1 MCLDVDTITALLNI
15 STHRIARIA
24 EYQEDRA
31 CFVLEAREGVEPI
44 CSGCGKGHAGLEH
57 SKETVVVEDVGL
69 CGRRV
74 FLQVVKR
81 KLRCPADGRIRV
93 EKLAWIRE
101 RFTKRF
107 AEQITRLTAITT
119 NQEAGWY
126 LGLDDEK
133 VYRIDRKMLEEGAR
147 EKLDPVPAPTHMSV
161 DEVAWQKWHRY
172 VTNVV
177 DIDKRKVIWNEDGRG
192 KEVLDRFY
200 KVLGKENSKNIE
212 AVASDGARGYLS
224 STKEHAPQ
232 ALIVLDHFHVKKY
245 LNDAVDTVRKQEL
258 HTAREQNNKE
268 LSALLHCNKRFILMQ
283 NTVTNKKRDLLE
295 KLAQLNQGVYQALL
309 LKEQFLSIYTAG
321 DRSTAWAN
329 LKAWIVA
336 ALRCGLP
343 SFEEL
348 GRKFFRKRHYVL
360 NYFICKITTAISE
373 GINNKI
379 KRLKRMA
386 YGYRDV
392 KYFLL
397 KIHQH
402 CGLLNPRLS
411 T

>member
-1 MCLDVDTITALLNI
+1 MCLDVDTITELLNI
-15 STHRIARIA
+15 PTHRITQIA
-24 EYQEDRA
+24 GYQEDRA
-31 CFVLEAREGVEPI
+31 YFVLEPREGVEPI
-44 CSGCGKGHAGLEH
+44 CSACGKEHAGLVH

-74 FLQVVKR
+74 FLRVVKR
-81 KLRCPADGRIRV
+81 KIRCPVDGRIRV

-133 VYRIDRKMLEEGAR
+133 VYRIDRKMLEEAAR
-147 EKLDPVPAPTHMSV
+147 QKLEPVPAPTHMSV

-177 DIDKRKVIWNEDGRG
+177 DIDKRKVIWNDDGRG
-192 KEVLDRFY
+192 KEVLDGFY
-200 KVLGKENSKNIE
+200 TALGKKNSKKIK
-212 AVASDGARGYLS
+212 AVASDGARGYIA
-224 STKEHAPQ
+224 STKEHAKH

-258 HTAREQNNKE
+258 QTARSQNNKE
-268 LSALLHCNKRFILMQ
+268 LTAMLHCNKRFILMQ
-283 NTVTNKKRDLLE
+283 NKVTDKKRDLLE

-309 LKEQFLSIYTAG
+309 LKEQFLSIYAAG

-336 ALRCGLP
+336 ALQCGLP

-348 GRKFFRKRHYVL
+348 GRKLFRKRHYVL
-360 NYFICKITTAISE
+360 NYFICKITTAVSE

-411 T
+411 I

>member
-1 MCLDVDTITALLNI
+1 MCLDVDTITELLNI
-15 STHRIARIA
+15 PTHRITRIA
-24 EYQEDRA
+24 GYQEDRA
-31 CFVLEAREGVEPI
+31 CFVLEPREGGVPI
-44 CSGCGKGHAGLEH
+44 CSGCGKGHAGLVH
-57 SKETVVVEDVGL
+57 SKETVVLEDVGL

-81 KLRCPADGRIRV
+81 KLRCPEDGRIRV
-93 EKLAWIRE
+93 EKLAWVRE

-133 VYRIDRKMLEEGAR
+133 VYRIDRKMLEEAAR
-147 EKLDPVPAPTHMSV
+147 EKLDPVPVPTHMSV

-177 DIDKRKVIWNEDGRG
+177 DIDQRAVIWNADGRG

-200 KVLGKENSKNIE
+200 KALGKENSKTIE

-224 STKEHAPQ
+224 STKENAPQ
-232 ALIVLDHFHVKKY
+232 AVIVLDHFHVKKY

-258 HTAREQNNKE
+258 QAAREQNNKE

-295 KLAQLNQGVYQALL
+295 KLAQFNQGVYQALL
-309 LKEQFLSIYTAG
+309 LKEQFLSIYVSG
-321 DRSTAWAN
+321 DRATAWAN

-360 NYFICKITTAISE
+360 NYFICKITTAVSE

-392 KYFLL
+392 NYFLL

>member
-1 MCLDVDTITALLNI
+1 MCLDVDTITELLNI
-15 STHRIARIA
+15 PTHRITQIA
-24 EYQEDRA
+24 GYQEDRA
-31 CFVLEAREGVEPI
+31 YFVLEPREGVEPI
-44 CSGCGKGHAGLEH
+44 CSACGKEHAGLVH

-81 KLRCPADGRIRV
+81 KMRCPADGRIRV

-133 VYRIDRKMLEEGAR
+133 VYRIDRKMLEEAAR
-147 EKLDPVPAPTHMSV
+147 QKLEPVPAPTHMSV

-177 DIDKRKVIWNEDGRG
+177 DIDKRKVIWNDDGRG
-192 KEVLDRFY
+192 KEVLDGFY
-200 KVLGKENSKNIE
+200 TALGPENSKKIK

-224 STKEHAPQ
+224 STKEHAAQ

-258 HTAREQNNKE
+258 QTARSQNNKE
-268 LSALLHCNKRFILMQ
+268 LTAMLHCNKRFILMQ
-283 NTVTNKKRDLLE
+283 NKVTDKKRDLLE

-309 LKEQFLSIYTAG
+309 LKEQFLSIYAAG

-336 ALRCGLP
+336 ALQCGLP

-348 GRKFFRKRHYVL
+348 GRKLFRKRHYVL
-360 NYFICKITTAISE
+360 NYFICKITTAVSE

-411 T
+411 I

>member
-1 MCLDVDTITALLNI
+1 MCLDVDTITELLNI
-15 STHRIARIA
+15 PTHRITQIA
-24 EYQEDRA
+24 GYQEDRA
-31 CFVLEAREGVEPI
+31 YFVLEPREGVEPI
-44 CSGCGKGHAGLEH
+44 CSACGKEHAGLVH

-74 FLQVVKR
+74 FLRVVKR
-81 KLRCPADGRIRV
+81 KMRCPADGRIRV

-133 VYRIDRKMLEEGAR
+133 VYRIDRKMLEEAAR
-147 EKLDPVPAPTHMSV
+147 HKLEPVPAPTHMSV

-177 DIDKRKVIWNEDGRG
+177 DIDKRTVIWNDDGRG
-192 KEVLDRFY
+192 KEVLDGFY
-200 KVLGKENSKNIE
+200 TALGKKNSKKIK
-212 AVASDGARGYLS
+212 AVASDGARGYIA
-224 STKEHAPQ
+224 STKEHAKH

-258 HTAREQNNKE
+258 QTARSQNNKE
-268 LSALLHCNKRFILMQ
+268 LTAMLHCNKRFILMQ
-283 NTVTNKKRDLLE
+283 NKVTDKKRDLLE

-309 LKEQFLSIYTAG
+309 LKEQFLSIYSAG

-336 ALRCGLP
+336 ALQCGLP

-348 GRKFFRKRHYVL
+348 GRKLFRKRHYVL
-360 NYFICKITTAISE
+360 NYFICKITTAVSE

-402 CGLLNPRLS
+402 GGLLNPRLS
-411 T
+411 I

>member
-1 MCLDVDTITALLNI
+1 MCLNVDTITELLNI
-15 STHRIARIA
+15 PTHRITKIA
-24 EYQEDRA
+24 EYDEERA
-31 CFVLEAREGVEPI
+31 SFVLEPREGVEPI
-44 CSGCGKGHAGLEH
+44 CSACGKEHPGLVH

-81 KLRCPADGRIRV
+81 KMRCPADGRIRV

-133 VYRIDRKMLEEGAR
+133 VYRIDRKMLEEAAR
-147 EKLDPVPAPTHMSV
+147 QKLDPVPVPTHMSV
-161 DEVAWQKWHRY
+161 DEVAWKKWHRY

-177 DIDKRKVIWNEDGRG
+177 DIDKHKVIWNGDGRG
-192 KEVLDRFY
+192 KEVLDGFY
-200 KVLGKENSKNIE
+200 KALGPENSKKIK
-212 AVASDGARGYLS
+212 AVASDGAQGYLS
-224 STKEHAPQ
+224 STKENAAQ

-258 HTAREQNNKE
+258 QTARKQNNQE
-268 LSALLHCNKRFILMQ
+268 LSAMLHCNKRFILMQ
-283 NTVTNKKRDLLE
+283 NTVTEKKRDLLE

-309 LKEQFLSIYTAG
+309 LKEQFLSIYAAG
-321 DRSTAWAN
+321 DRATAWAN

-336 ALRCGLP
+336 ALQCGLP

-360 NYFICKITTAISE
+360 NYFICKITTAVSE

-392 KYFLL
+392 QYFLL

>member
-1 MCLDVDTITALLNI
+1 MCLDVDTITELLNI
-15 STHRIARIA
+15 PTHRITQIA
-24 EYQEDRA
+24 GYQEDRA
-31 CFVLEAREGVEPI
+31 YFFLEPREGVEPI
-44 CSGCGKGHAGLEH
+44 CSACGKGHAGLEH

-81 KLRCPADGRIRV
+81 KMRCPADGRIRV

-133 VYRIDRKMLEEGAR
+133 VYRIDRKMLEEAAR
-147 EKLDPVPAPTHMSV
+147 HKLEPVPAPTHMSV

-177 DIDKRKVIWNEDGRG
+177 DIDKRKVIWNDDGRG
-192 KEVLDRFY
+192 KEVLDGFY
-200 KVLGKENSKNIE
+200 TALGKKNSKKIK

-224 STKEHAPQ
+224 STKEHAKH

-258 HTAREQNNKE
+258 QTARSQNNKE
-268 LSALLHCNKRFILMQ
+268 LTAMLHCNKRFILMQ
-283 NTVTNKKRDLLE
+283 NKVTDKKRDLLE

-309 LKEQFLSIYTAG
+309 LKEQFLSIYAAG

-336 ALRCGLP
+336 ALQCGLP

-348 GRKFFRKRHYVL
+348 GRKLFRKRHYVL
-360 NYFICKITTAISE
+360 NYFICKITTAVSE

-411 T
+411 I

>member
-1 MCLDVDTITALLNI
+1 MCLDVDTITELLNI
-15 STHRIARIA
+15 PTHRITQIA
-24 EYQEDRA
+24 GYQEDRA
-31 CFVLEAREGVEPI
+31 YFVLEPREGVEPI
-44 CSGCGKGHAGLEH
+44 CSACGKEHGGLVH

-74 FLQVVKR
+74 FLRVVKR
-81 KLRCPADGRIRV
+81 KMRCPADGRIRV
-93 EKLAWIRE
+93 ENLAWIRE

-133 VYRIDRKMLEEGAR
+133 VYRIDRKMLEEAAR
-147 EKLDPVPAPTHMSV
+147 HKLEPVPAPTHMSV

-177 DIDKRKVIWNEDGRG
+177 DIDKRTVIWNDDGRG
-192 KEVLDRFY
+192 KEVLDGFY
-200 KVLGKENSKNIE
+200 TALGKKNSKKIK
-212 AVASDGARGYLS
+212 AVASDGARGYIA
-224 STKEHAPQ
+224 STKEHAAQ

-258 HTAREQNNKE
+258 QTARSQNNKE
-268 LSALLHCNKRFILMQ
+268 LTAMLHCNKRFILMQ
-283 NTVTNKKRDLLE
+283 NKVTDKKRDLLE

-309 LKEQFLSIYTAG
+309 LKEQFLSIYAAG

-336 ALRCGLP
+336 ALQCGLP

-348 GRKFFRKRHYVL
+348 GRKLFRKRHYVL
-360 NYFICKITTAISE
+360 NYFICKITTAVSE

-402 CGLLNPRLS
+402 GGLLNPRLS
-411 T
+411 I

>member
-1 MCLDVDTITALLNI
+1 MCLDVDTITELLNI
-15 STHRIARIA
+15 PTHRITQIA
-24 EYQEDRA
+24 GYQEDRA
-31 CFVLEAREGVEPI
+31 YFVLEPREGVEPI
-44 CSGCGKGHAGLEH
+44 CSACGKEHAGLVH

-74 FLQVVKR
+74 FLRVVKR
-81 KLRCPADGRIRV
+81 KMRCPADGRIRV
-93 EKLAWIRE
+93 ENLAWIRE

-133 VYRIDRKMLEEGAR
+133 VYRIDRKMLEEAAR
-147 EKLDPVPAPTHMSV
+147 HKLEPVPAPTHMSV

-177 DIDKRKVIWNEDGRG
+177 DIDKRKVIWNDDGRG
-192 KEVLDRFY
+192 KEVLDGFY
-200 KVLGKENSKNIE
+200 TALGKKNSKKIK
-212 AVASDGARGYLS
+212 AVASDGARGYIA
-224 STKEHAPQ
+224 STKEHAAQ

-258 HTAREQNNKE
+258 QTARSQNNKE
-268 LSALLHCNKRFILMQ
+268 LTAMLHCNKRFILMQ
-283 NTVTNKKRDLLE
+283 NKVTDKKRDLLE

-309 LKEQFLSIYTAG
+309 LKEQFLSIYAAG

-336 ALRCGLP
+336 ALQCGLP

-348 GRKFFRKRHYVL
+348 GRKLFRKRHYVL
-360 NYFICKITTAISE
+360 NYFICKITTAVSE

-411 T
+411 I

>member
-1 MCLDVDTITALLNI
+1 M
-15 STHRIARIA
+15 
-24 EYQEDRA
+24 
-31 CFVLEAREGVEPI
+31 
-44 CSGCGKGHAGLEH
+44 
-57 SKETVVVEDVGL
+57 
-69 CGRRV
+69 
-74 FLQVVKR
+74 
-81 KLRCPADGRIRV
+81 RCPADGRIRV
-93 EKLAWIRE
+93 ENLAWIRE

-133 VYRIDRKMLEEGAR
+133 VYRIDRKMLEEAAR
-147 EKLDPVPAPTHMSV
+147 QKLEPVPAPTHMSV

-177 DIDKRKVIWNEDGRG
+177 DIDKRKVIWNDDGRG
-192 KEVLDRFY
+192 KEVLDGFY
-200 KVLGKENSKNIE
+200 TALGPENSKKIK

-224 STKEHAPQ
+224 STKENAAQ

-258 HTAREQNNKE
+258 QTARSQNNKE
-268 LSALLHCNKRFILMQ
+268 LTALLHCNKRFILMQ
-283 NTVTNKKRDLLE
+283 NKVTDKKRDLLE

-309 LKEQFLSIYTAG
+309 LKEQFLSIYAAG

-336 ALRCGLP
+336 ALQCGLP

-360 NYFICKITTAISE
+360 NYFICKITTAVSE

-386 YGYRDV
+386 YG
-392 KYFLL
+392 FL
-397 KIHQH
+397 
-402 CGLLNPRLS
+402 
-411 T
+411 

>member
-1 MCLDVDTITALLNI
+1 MCLDVDTITELLNI
-15 STHRIARIA
+15 PTHRITRIA
-24 EYQEDRA
+24 GYQEDRA
-31 CFVLEAREGVEPI
+31 SFVLEPREGVVPI
-44 CSGCGKGHAGLEH
+44 CSACGKEHAGLVH

-81 KLRCPADGRIRV
+81 KVRCPEDGRIRV
-93 EKLAWIRE
+93 EKFAWIRE

-133 VYRIDRKMLEEGAR
+133 VYRIDRKMLEEAAR
-147 EKLDPVPAPTHMSV
+147 HKLEPVPAPTHMSV

-177 DIDKRKVIWNEDGRG
+177 DIDKRKVIWNDDGRG
-192 KEVLDRFY
+192 KEVLDGFY
-200 KVLGKENSKNIE
+200 TALGPENSKKIK

-224 STKEHAPQ
+224 STKEHAAQ

-245 LNDAVDTVRKQEL
+245 LNDAVDTVRKEELRKARQQEN
-258 HTAREQNNKE
+258 EE
-268 LSALLHCNKRFILMQ
+268 LSAILHCNKRFILMQ
-283 NTVTNKKRDLLE
+283 NTVTDKKTDILKKLE
-295 KLAQLNQGVYQALL
+295 SLNERVYQSML
-309 LKEQFLSIYTAG
+309 LKEQFLAVYTA
-321 DRSTAWAN
+321 DNRKDAYTN
-329 LKAWIVA
+329 LREWIVA
-336 ALRCGLP
+336 AIKSQIP
-343 SFEEL
+343 SFVEL
-348 GRKFFRKRHYVL
+348 GYKFFRKRHYVL
-360 NYFICKITTAISE
+360 NYFLCKITSAISE

-402 CGLLNPRLS
+402 CGLLSPKLS

>member
-1 MCLDVDTITALLNI
+1 
-15 STHRIARIA
+15 
-24 EYQEDRA
+24 
-31 CFVLEAREGVEPI
+31 
-44 CSGCGKGHAGLEH
+44 
-57 SKETVVVEDVGL
+57 
-69 CGRRV
+69 
-74 FLQVVKR
+74 
-81 KLRCPADGRIRV
+81 
-93 EKLAWIRE
+93 
-101 RFTKRF
+101 
-107 AEQITRLTAITT
+107 
-119 NQEAGWY
+119 
-126 LGLDDEK
+126 
-133 VYRIDRKMLEEGAR
+133 
-147 EKLDPVPAPTHMSV
+147 
-161 DEVAWQKWHRY
+161 
-172 VTNVV
+172 VV
-177 DIDKRKVIWNEDGRG
+177 DIEKRKVIWNDDGRG
-192 KEVLDRFY
+192 REVLEGFY
-200 KVLGKENSKNIE
+200 KELGPENSKKIK

-224 STKEHAPQ
+224 STKEHAAQ

-258 HTAREQNNKE
+258 QTARSQNNKE
-268 LSALLHCNKRFILMQ
+268 LTAMLHCNKRFILMQ
-283 NTVTNKKRDLLE
+283 NKVTDKKRDLLE

-309 LKEQFLSIYTAG
+309 LKEQFLSIYAAG

-336 ALRCGLP
+336 ALQCGLP

-348 GRKFFRKRHYVL
+348 GRKLFRKRHYVL
-360 NYFICKITTAISE
+360 NYFICKITTAVSE

-411 T
+411 I